1 MKNNYVNKILPLT
14 LKELRQAEKDLKA
27 RKNRVFSNAS
37 YEIIECV
44 GRIIKITGMEIKIT
58 D

>member
-14 LKELRQAEKDLKA
+14 LKELRQAEKEVKS
-27 RKNRVFSNAS
+27 RKSKVYDGAN

-44 GRIIKITGMEIKIT
+44 ARVVKISGMEVRIS